1 MQVQILSKAAKD
13 LKALTPS
20 DRARII
26 RKIEQYADDPASQAN
41 NVKALQGSDLYR
53 LRVGDYRVLFT
64 IAADGTVTVML
75 VHRVRHRRE
84 AYD

>member
-1 MQVQILSKAAKD
+1 MRVQILPKAAKD
-13 LKALTPS
+13 LKALDAS
-20 DRARII
+20 DRSRIVG
-26 RKIEQYADDPASQAN
+26 KIEQYATDPGSLAN
-41 NVKALQGSDLYR
+41 NVKALQGADLYR

-64 IAADGTVTVML
+64 IEEDAIRIML

>member
-1 MQVQILSKAAKD
+1 MRVQILPKAAKD
-13 LKALTPS
+13 LKALTPP
-20 DRARII
+20 DRARVIG
-26 RKIEQYADDPASQAN
+26 KIERYADDPASQAN

>member
-64 IAADGTVTVML
+64 IAADSTVTVML

>member
-64 IAADGTVTVML
+64 IAGDGTVSVML

>member
-1 MQVQILSKAAKD
+1 MLS
-13 LKALTPS
+13 
-20 DRARII
+20 
-26 RKIEQYADDPASQAN
+26 
-41 NVKALQGSDLYR
+41 

>member
-26 RKIEQYADDPASQAN
+26 GKIERYTDDPASQAN